1 VLNKG
6 DFMKNK
12 WFNAL
17 ALIAFGGLALTA
29 CMPQAA
35 APTPASAACKVTPPT
50 LTTPQGVAFVRTPD
64 ACFQNLPNWP
74 YEAKYVEIDG
84 LRQAYAEA
92 GPANGKPILLLHG
105 QPSWS
110 YLYRFMMPELAKA
123 GYRVIAMDHLG
134 MGRSDKPIDFNYH
147 TFKNHVNRLET
158 FINKLELKDLT
169 LFAQDWGSV
178 IGLYL
183 GGTKLETFER
193 IILANGGL
201 PIVKKPF
208 SWPSDTNAAAESFER
223 LLTQI
228 PPQQPFFFDEAGNS
242 LIPVP
247 AEAQQQTEGDVSGFG
262 QWATYARYSKNFKA
276 SVMLESLT
284 FKALTPDELAAY
296 DAPFPTEITMT
307 GPRSFPSLLN
317 QMVGLSEEAMAGLK
331 TYKKPFLTIF
341 GGNELGGVERESQK
355 WFIANVPGAAG
366 QAHHTYRDASHM
378 VQDDKGQDIAVRIN
392 AFMTKNAR

>member
-1 VLNKG
+1 
-6 DFMKNK
+6 MKNK
-12 WFNAL
+12 WIHTFAL
-17 ALIAFGGLALTA
+17 VAFGGFALTA

-92 GPANGKPILLLHG
+92 GPANGKPILMLHG

-110 YLYRFMMPELAKA
+110 YLYRYMIPVLAQA
-123 GYRVIAMDHLG
+123 GYRVIAMDHIG
-134 MGRSDKPIDFNYH
+134 MGRSDKPVDVKYH

-169 LFAQDWGSV
+169 LFTQDWGAT

-183 GGTKLETFER
+183 GGTKLNTFER
-193 IILANGGL
+193 IILGNGGL
-201 PIVKKPF
+201 PIVKKAF
-208 SWPSDTNAAAESFER
+208 SWPADTAAASESFGR
-223 LLTQI
+223 IIIQI
-228 PPQQPFFFDEAGNS
+228 PAKQPYFFDEAGKS
-242 LIPVP
+242 LFPMP
-247 AEAQQQTEGDVSGFG
+247 PEAQQAPGDVSGFG
-262 QWATYARYSKNFKA
+262 DWATYAMYSNNFRA
-276 SVMLESLT
+276 SIMLEAMT
-284 FKALTPDELAAY
+284 FNALTPDVLAAY
-296 DAPFPTEITMT
+296 DAPFPTRITMA
-307 GPRSFPSLLN
+307 GPRTFPSLLN
-317 QMVGLSEEAMAGLK
+317 QLIGLSEEAMAGLK

-341 GGNELGGVERESQK
+341 GGNEVGGTVEREAQK

-366 QAHHTYRDASHM
+366 QDHSTIRDASHYL
-378 VQDDKGQDIAVRIN
+378 QDDKGQEIAEQVKL
-392 AFMTKNAR
+392 FMAKNAR